1 MSGSNAQLTER
12 SNQLSAK
19 VESLQKVQ
27 EGWKEERERL
37 SLLVD
42 EVQQAA
48 KGVELRFASE
58 MAALQVE
65 NKRLSMQKSEAEQQ
79 VNELQA
85 VQITRLHEV
94 EEMEGRVRRS
104 RWRRRRRSRSR

>member
-58 MAALQVE
+58 IAALQVE

-94 EEMEGRVRRS
+94 EEMEERVRRS

>member
-1 MSGSNAQLTER
+1 MD
-12 SNQLSAK
+12 
-19 VESLQKVQ
+19 SLQQVQ
-27 EGWKEERERL
+27 AGWKEERERL

-48 KGVELRFASE
+48 KGVELRFSSE
-58 MAALQVE
+58 ISALQVE

-94 EEMEGRVRRS
+94 ELNAFDEV
-104 RWRRRRRSRSR
+104 

>member
-1 MSGSNAQLTER
+1 MELAGSNAQLREQT
-12 SNQLSAK
+12 SQLGAK
-19 VESLQKVQ
+19 VEALQKVQ
-27 EGWKEERERL
+27 EGWKAERERL
-37 SLLVD
+37 SQLVD

-48 KGVELRFASE
+48 KGVELRFSSE
-58 MAALQVE
+58 VAALQTE

-94 EEMEGRVRRS
+94 RA
-104 RWRRRRRSRSR
+104 RRRAEA

>member
-1 MSGSNAQLTER
+1 MD
-12 SNQLSAK
+12 
-19 VESLQKVQ
+19 SLQQVQ
-27 EGWKEERERL
+27 AGWKEERERL

-48 KGVELRFASE
+48 
-58 MAALQVE
+58 
-65 NKRLSMQKSEAEQQ
+65 MQKSEAEQQ

-94 EEMEGRVRRS
+94 ESNAFDEV
-104 RWRRRRRSRSR
+104 